1 MSTSSA
7 VLISD
12 VATELPIP
20 EGGILSRTL
29 HRGQDVRLVGFAFD
43 RDQELTEHSSALA
56 VTIQVV
62 SGRLAVTVGD
72 DPTIEMGPTAWLHMP
87 PRLPH
92 SVRAL
97 EPSVMLLTMHPA
109 CR

>member
-1 MSTSSA
+1 MSPSSA
-7 VLISD
+7 VVIAD
-12 VATELPIP
+12 VASELPIP
-20 EGGILSRTL
+20 EGGVLSRTL
-29 HRGQDVRLVGFAFD
+29 HRSEEVRLVGFAFD

-62 SGRLAVTVGD
+62 RGRLAVTLGD
-72 DPTIEMGPTAWLHMP
+72 DPAIQMGPASWLHLP

-97 EPSVMLLTMHPA
+97 EPTVMLLTMHTSA
-109 CR
+109 S